1 MPDKDKNTPVVQG
14 LSAEN
19 VLRLLDPLKSDPGGS
34 VIYRHVSHVVREMER
49 TQNKVSRGYA
59 VVLHNLLAV
68 LRKQLPGDSL
78 LNLELK
84 MVQKRLMPP
93 ITLAELAAL
102 QVYLQKAIR
111 LATEVADPDAD
122 LLREAFA
129 PLIGATAT
137 GPHTAPHRPATEPEP
152 RPAARP
158 QPAGG
163 EVDTGGE
170 EAELE
175 PMESQAGITLGE
187 LNLDSQA
194 EIPVPAAAEEAAVPA
209 IPAGFQKRLS
219 KQTQQ
224 LHDLQ
229 ETLTARILET
239 IQHQEKFGLLLEET
253 LYQLERAENKEDVEN
268 VRQHAISEINHILAE
283 QNEVVRML
291 SETEA
296 FLHLIRRNSHE
307 LSQELDHVRTLS
319 LTDDLTQLP
328 NRRAFLQRLDDEIDR
343 SRRYQYP
350 LTIALLDLDEFKQI
364 NDSHGHAVGDK
375 VLKQYASDILSQ
387 FRRHDLVARYGG
399 EEFAILFPN
408 TSLDEALRAL
418 EKARQ
423 QAMDSRL
430 ALPDETIPIP
440 TFSAGLT
447 SCLYTDNSEA
457 LLGRADALLYTAKK
471 NGRNRIEMD
480 NPSTAGEQVLG
491 N

>member
-1 MPDKDKNTPVVQG
+1 MSDKEKNTPVVQG

-19 VLRLLDPLKSDPGGS
+19 VLRLLEPLKTDPGGS

-137 GPHTAPHRPATEPEP
+137 GPHSPVRETAGTEPP
-152 RPAARP
+152 QDAPAPETA
-158 QPAGG
+158 
-163 EVDTGGE
+163 VDESAE

-175 PMESQAGITLGE
+175 PMESQASITLGD
-187 LNLDSQA
+187 LNMNSQA
-194 EIPVPAAAEEAAVPA
+194 EITRPPAGGNVPSPG
-209 IPAGFQKRLS
+209 IPPGFQKRLS
-219 KQTQQ
+219 NQTQQ

-253 LYQLERAENKEDVEN
+253 LYQLEQAENKQDVEN

-283 QNEVVRML
+283 QNQVVRML

-296 FLHLIRRNSHE
+296 FLHLIKRNSDE

-328 NRRAFLQRLDDEIDR
+328 NRRAFLQRLEDEIDR

-350 LTIALLDLDEFKQI
+350 LTIALLDLDEFKQV
-364 NDSHGHAVGDK
+364 NDRHGHAVGDQM
-375 VLKQYASDILSQ
+375 LKQYASDILSQ

-408 TSLDEALRAL
+408 TSIDEALRAL

-423 QAMDSRL
+423 QAMDSKL
-430 ALPDETIPIP
+430 VMAHDTLSTP

-447 SCLYTDNSEA
+447 SCLYTDNSDA
-457 LLGRADALLYTAKK
+457 LIGRADALLYAAKK

-480 NPSTAGEQVLG
+480 TPPATSEQVLG